1 MLVVH
6 AAVVDREFLTGRDVA
21 DGMVG
26 HVAVV
31 GAQVG
36 VGGVVHVP
44 AGRDAQEVERHPIS
58 PGAANAELLVEG
70 GVARAVDL
78 TADQVAQLFTG
89 KADTFP
95 GGGKAVPID
104 QAEGSADRNAFHA
117 KVTGKDAAQLKAYWS
132 KLIFAGKGQPPKE
145 VASGADVKKAVAA
158 DPAAI
163 GYLDKSLVDGSIKVV
178 LAP

>member
-1 MLVVH
+1 MKSSYIKKLFVSAALLGATALAHADVV
-6 AAVVDREFLTGRDVA
+6 VVVA
-21 DGMVG
+21 SG
-26 HVAVV
+26 
-31 GAQVG
+31 
-36 VGGVVHVP
+36 
-44 AGRDAQEVERHPIS
+44 S
-58 PGAANAELLVEG
+58 PVSS
-70 GVARAVDL
+70 L

>member
-1 MLVVH
+1 MKSSALK
-6 AAVVDREFLTGRDVA
+6 
-21 DGMVG
+21 
-26 HVAVV
+26 
-31 GAQVG
+31 
-36 VGGVVHVP
+36 
-44 AGRDAQEVERHPIS
+44 
-58 PGAANAELLVEG
+58 NLLVSAVLLG
-70 GVARAVDL
+70 ATALAHADVVVVVAASSPVGNL
-78 TADQVAQLFTG
+78 TSDQVAQLFTG

-117 KVTGKDAAQLKAYWS
+117 KVTGKDASQLKAYWS

-163 GYLDKSLVDGSIKVV
+163 GYLDKSLVDGSVKVV
-178 LAP
+178 LSP